1 MVMQR
6 ILDASFEQFLKFL
19 TDTNFLLREM
29 YSSVGYQKIGQCMQ
43 KTKMLIANNP
53 KGTNIFFVLCVVSKE
68 NLSSCSRYIQK
79 KKKKKCGIVN
89 LMRSG
94 VKSFGKLLI
103 WRILN
108 PLRYQ

>member
-1 MVMQR
+1 
-6 ILDASFEQFLKFL
+6 
-19 TDTNFLLREM
+19 
-29 YSSVGYQKIGQCMQ
+29 MQ

-53 KGTNIFFVLCVVSKE
+53 KGTKIFVVLCVVSKE
-68 NLSSCSRYIQK
+68 NFLSSCSIPK
-79 KKKKKCGIVN
+79 KKKKIKKCAIVN